1 MSDLS
6 PLYIDGEW
14 VTGDGEPFDVIDP
27 ATEAVIGSVPTATD
41 AELDRALA
49 AAERGFH
56 TWSGTPGWTR
66 AQALDAIAA
75 AIRDRATELAALL
88 TAEQGKPIGE
98 ATGEVASAA
107 DYFTWFADEARRVY
121 GRVIPGRTPDR
132 RMMVLREPVGP
143 VAAFTPN
150 NFPWLLPA
158 RKIAAAFAAGC
169 SVVLKSAEDT
179 PLSAGRLAAICAEI
193 GLPPGVLNVVTGDP
207 VAISRRLLGSPVIRK
222 VSLTGSV
229 AVGKQILRLAADSV
243 KRVSLEL
250 GGHAPVVVLP
260 GSNPVE
266 AATGLVSGKFR
277 NCGQVCVSP
286 SRAFVDASVYD
297 DVVDEIGRATR
308 KLVIGPGADP
318 NTDVGPLV
326 SARRIDAVRRMVDDA
341 RDKGATV
348 VAGGARAEGHDT
360 GFYYQ
365 PTVLTDV
372 DRSMSVMVDEPFGPI
387 LPVLRYEDVD
397 DAIAEANSLDVG
409 LAGYVHGPDQLLAE
423 RVARRLAVGIVG
435 VNTYAL
441 AFAEAPFGGVRESG
455 HGSEGGAEGIEEYLN
470 VRYLNVPC

>member
-1 MSDLS
+1 MSKLS

-27 ATEAVIGSVPTATD
+27 ATQTVVGSVPTATD
-41 AELDRALA
+41 DELDRALA
-49 AAERGFH
+49 AADKGFR
-56 TWSGTPGWTR
+56 TWSATPGWTR
-66 AQALDAIAA
+66 AETLDAIAA
-75 AIRDRATELAALL
+75 AIRAQAGELAALL

-121 GRVIPGRTPDR
+121 GRVIPGRTPER
-132 RMMVLREPVGP
+132 RMLVLREPVGP

-158 RKIAAAFAAGC
+158 RKIAAALAAGC
-169 SVVLKSAEDT
+169 SVVLKPAEDT
-179 PLSAGRLAAICAEI
+179 PLSAGRLAAICAEV
-193 GLPPGVLNVVTGDP
+193 GLPPGVVNVVTGDP
-207 VAISRRLLGSPVIRK
+207 VAISRRLVGSPVIRK

-229 AVGKQILRLAADSV
+229 PVGKQILHLTADSV

-260 GSNPVE
+260 GSDPAK
-266 AATGLVSGKFR
+266 AAAGLVQAKFR

-308 KLVIGPGADP
+308 KLVIGPGSDP
-318 NTDVGPLV
+318 NTDIGPLV
-326 SARRIDAVRRMVDDA
+326 SARRIAAVERMVDDA
-341 RDKGATV
+341 RSKGATV
-348 VAGGARAEGHDT
+348 VTGGARAEGHGT

-372 DRSMSVMVDEPFGPI
+372 DRSMSVLVDEPFGPI
-387 LPVLRYEDVD
+387 LPVLRYEDVAE
-397 DAIAEANSLDVG
+397 AIAEANSLEVG
-409 LAGYVHGPDQLLAE
+409 LAGYVHGPDLLLAD
-423 RVARRLAVGIVG
+423 RVARGLDVGIVG

-455 HGSEGGAEGIEEYLN
+455 YGSEGGAEGIEEYLN